1 MKTLSIISNDINELF
16 TDLQRQLG
24 GQLEVKSNEFQL
36 QIDNEIA
43 KGRISGIPVEN
54 AILYM
59 EYDLVFHEDLSIL
72 YKIDQSNSVYFGYCS
87 QGTIKQSTGTGED
100 TKEIEAFQTIIF
112 SNTDQNKNA
121 LRFSANEHIKFSIV
135 IVDAL
140 SVSDHEL
147 RSQLKNTFLDST
159 NSQAFSYVGSLNL
172 RIFDK
177 IQSLKAISEDA
188 LVRNL
193 LTNSTIYLIL
203 ALEIEQHRLDTMT
216 NDTAAFQLNQYEMKM
231 VKELSDSIIKHPA
244 MPYSIKYLSKRS
256 GLSPLKLQ
264 EGFKILHNRTVTDFV
279 RNARVEIAE
288 NLIRTS
294 ELNISEIV
302 YTIGL
307 TSRSYFSKIF
317 KEKYNCCPK
326 YYQNR
331 SALSL

>member
-1 MKTLSIISNDINELF
+1 MKTLSIISNTINELF
-16 TDLQRQLG
+16 ADLQNQLG
-24 GQLEVKSNEFQL
+24 GQLELKSNEFRL
-36 QIDNEIA
+36 DIDNEIA
-43 KGRISGIPVEN
+43 TGRISGIPVEN
-54 AILYM
+54 AIMYM
-59 EYDLVFHEDLSIL
+59 EYDLVFHQDLSIL

-87 QGTIKQSTGTGED
+87 QGKLTQSNGSSED
-100 TKEIEAFQTIIF
+100 TKTIEAFQTVIF
-112 SNTDQNKNA
+112 SNTDQNKTA
-121 LRFSANEHIKFSIV
+121 LGFAANEHIKLSIV

-140 SVSDHEL
+140 SVADHEL
-147 RSQLKNTFLDST
+147 RAQLQNTFIDSA
-159 NSQAFSYVGSLNL
+159 SSLPMSYVGSLNL
-172 RIFDK
+172 RIYDK
-177 IQSLKAISEDA
+177 IQSLKSISEDA

-203 ALEIEQHRLDTMT
+203 ALEIEQYRLDTMT
-216 NDTAAFQLNQYEMKM
+216 NDTTAFQLNQYEMKV
-231 VKELSDSIIKHPA
+231 VKELSDSIIKNPA

-331 SALSL
+331 SALSM